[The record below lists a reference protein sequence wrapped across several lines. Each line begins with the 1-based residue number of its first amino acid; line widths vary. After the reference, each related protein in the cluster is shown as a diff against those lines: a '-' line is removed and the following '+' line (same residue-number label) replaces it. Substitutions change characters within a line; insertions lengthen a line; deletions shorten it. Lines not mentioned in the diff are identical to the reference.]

1 MMSRNG
7 KRRETSKKIEERSLA
22 QTETIV
28 NLKTQLKE
36 TETKQEEIEGAKAD
50 LEYSLRDER
59 YNSQILTNRLT
70 TIDTEMDLYKA

>member
-1 MMSRNG
+1 MSRNG
-7 KRRETSKKIEERSLA
+7 KRRETSKKIEERSSA